1 MALAL
6 EDRREKKKITLLHQ
20 KAIFH
25 KYRRGR
31 EEGEREYTRGTFQN
45 KNITI

>member
-6 EDRREKKKITLLHQ
+6 EDRREKKNTLLHQ

-25 KYRRGR
+25 KYRTGR
-31 EEGEREYTRGTFQN
+31 EEGERVY
-45 KNITI
+45 